1 MTKNPQVAIV
11 MGSDSDLE
19 VMSDAAKVL
28 DELKVTYEIAILSTH
43 RVAEET
49 ADFARGAKQKGF
61 KVLIAGAGGAA
72 ALPGSIASVTTLPVI
87 GVPIATKSL
96 EGLDSLLSIVQM
108 PPGVPVATVGINAAK
123 NAGLLAAQIIATF
136 DTSIAKNL
144 SGYKSKQRIDVLS
157 KNKKLHQ
164 IGWLKYLKEKGK

>member
-1 MTKNPQVAIV
+1 MKPQVAIM

-19 VMSDAAKVL
+19 VMSEAAKVL
-28 DELKVTYEIAILSTH
+28 DELSVSFEIAILSTH

-49 ADFARGAKQKGF
+49 SAFAKSAKQKGF

-72 ALPGSIASVTTLPVI
+72 ALPGSIASLTTLPVI
-87 GVPIATKSL
+87 GVPIMTKSL
-96 EGLDSLLSIVQM
+96 EGLDSLLSIAQM

-123 NAGLLAAQIIATF
+123 NAGLLAAQIIGVF
-136 DTSIAKNL
+136 DSEVAKRL
-144 SGYKSKQRIDVLS
+144 SEYKSKQKDEVLL

-164 IGWLKYLKEKGK
+164 VGWMRYLKEKGN

>member
-1 MTKNPQVAIV
+1 MKPQVAII

-19 VMSDAAKVL
+19 VMSEAAKVL
-28 DELKVTYEIAILSTH
+28 DELLVSYEIAILSTH
-43 RVAEET
+43 RVAQET
-49 ADFARGAKQKGF
+49 SDFAKNAKQKGF

-72 ALPGSIASVTTLPVI
+72 ALPGSIASLTTLPVI

-136 DTSIAKNL
+136 DTTIAKNL
-144 SGYKSKQRIDVLS
+144 SEYKSRQKEDVLF

-164 IGWLKYLKEKGK
+164 VGWLKYLKEKGK

>member
-1 MTKNPQVAIV
+1 MNPQVAIM

-19 VMSDAAKVL
+19 VMSEAAKVL
-28 DELKVTYEIAILSTH
+28 DELLVSYEIAILSTH
-43 RVAEET
+43 RVAQET
-49 ADFARGAKQKGF
+49 SDFAKNAKQKGF

-72 ALPGSIASVTTLPVI
+72 ALPGSIAALTTLPVI
-87 GVPIATKSL
+87 GLPILTKSL

-136 DTSIAKNL
+136 DFSVDKTL
-144 SGYKSKQRIDVLS
+144 SKYKSRQKEEVLL
-157 KNKKLHQ
+157 KNKKLHEV
-164 IGWLKYLKEKGK
+164 GWLKYLKEKGQ

>member
-1 MTKNPQVAIV
+1 MKKNPLVAIV

-19 VMSDAAKVL
+19 VMSEAAKVL
-28 DELKVTYEIAILSTH
+28 DELSVSYEIAILSTH

-49 ADFARGAKQKGF
+49 ANFAKNAKQKGF

-72 ALPGSIASVTTLPVI
+72 ALPGSIASLTTLPVI

-96 EGLDSLLSIVQM
+96 EGLDSLLSIAQM
-108 PPGVPVATVGINAAK
+108 PPGVPVATVGINGAK
-123 NAGLLAAQIIATF
+123 NAGLLAAQIIATL
-136 DTSIAKNL
+136 DSSVAKNL
-144 SGYKSKQRIDVLS
+144 SEYKSRQKEDVLF

-164 IGWLKYLKEKGK
+164 VGWLKYLKEKGK

>member
-11 MGSDSDLE
+11 MGSDSDLD
-19 VMSDAAKVL
+19 VMSESAKVL
-28 DELKVTYEIAILSTH
+28 DELSVSYEMAILSTH
-43 RVAEET
+43 RVAQET
-49 ADFARGAKQKGF
+49 SDFAKNAKQKGF

-72 ALPGSIASVTTLPVI
+72 ALPGSIASLTTLPVI

-123 NAGLLAAQIIATF
+123 NAGLLATQIIATF
-136 DTSIAKNL
+136 DTSVAKIL
-144 SGYKSKQRIDVLS
+144 SGYKSKQKEDVLF

-164 IGWLKYLKEKGK
+164 VGWLKYLKEKGK